1 MADRPPRSNVAIH
14 WRLRSLLSAS
24 ARTRVRAVTDRL
36 IGPFGSIRG
45 ARTSDPVVALTFDDG
60 PDPTSTPGVLDSLGR
75 HGVRATWFVLVD
87 RAEAHPELI
96 RRMLSEGH
104 DVGLHGGDHRRLTRL
119 ARSELEPSIAT
130 AVRRLTVLTGESP
143 RYFRPPYGS
152 QDLRSYI
159 AARRC
164 GMNVVVW
171 SADCEDWEQH
181 PESVIARRA
190 IEAASPGGVLLLHD
204 SLAADPESPGSDP
217 VLDREKI
224 ADLVVAGLRARGL
237 RAVSVSE
244 LLAGRPLHRT
254 AWFRP

>member
-1 MADRPPRSNVAIH
+1 MAERPSRGNVALH
-14 WRLRSLLSAS
+14 WRLRSLLSAR
-24 ARTRVRAVTDRL
+24 ARTRFRAVTDRL
-36 IGPFGSIRG
+36 VGPLGSIRG

-60 PDPTSTPGVLDSLGR
+60 PDPTSTPGVLDSLAR
-75 HGVRATWFVLVD
+75 HGVHATWFVLMD
-87 RAEAHPELI
+87 RAEANPDLI

-119 ARSELEPSIAT
+119 ARSELEPSIAS
-130 AVRRLTVLTGESP
+130 AAQRLTALTGETP

-171 SADCEDWEQH
+171 TADCEDWEQH
-181 PESVIARRA
+181 PEELIAQRA
-190 IEAASPGGVLLLHD
+190 IDAASPGGVLLLHD
-204 SLAADPESPGSDP
+204 SLAADPEVPASDP
-217 VLDREKI
+217 DLDRERI